1 MIKKCDGPS
10 ESNFH
15 LIFIK
20 EAPKEARGSILDI
33 VTSSIARTESD
44 RQQQPDVN

>member
-1 MIKKCDGPS
+1 MIKNCDGPS

-15 LIFIK
+15 LIFI